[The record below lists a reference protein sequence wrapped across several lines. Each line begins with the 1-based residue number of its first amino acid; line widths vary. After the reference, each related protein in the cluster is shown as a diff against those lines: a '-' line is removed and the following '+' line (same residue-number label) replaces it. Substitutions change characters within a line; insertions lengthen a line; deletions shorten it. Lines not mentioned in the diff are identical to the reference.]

1 MDKIISFRVGVVIW
15 EIYIEISHNK
25 KCFILS
31 VRLKSDDLRRG
42 KHYLKD
48 ACINKRKKFFCFV
61 ISLSQPILFHIPLP
75 MLKGHF

>member
-1 MDKIISFRVGVVIW
+1 MDKIISFRVGVVIQ
-15 EIYIEISHNK
+15 EIYIEISHN

-42 KHYLKD
+42 KHHLKD
-48 ACINKRKKFFCFV
+48 ACINNRKEIFLLCDY
-61 ISLSQPILFHIPLP
+61 LSQPIIFHIPLP